1 MYWKVLSWHN
11 CFDRNTKTYF
21 QLLRHEILFLVCQED
36 RGDAGWSSKRWEAG
50 WIVGSHATVAWHRL
64 LFYFSFREREKEKE
78 RTFPPSPTPLRWRS
92 IYLPRF
98 LFFFLSRAFDRL
110 WRENRGSVNRLP
122 NNAKTFAINK
132 AGGKRKVREA
142 VGLDLPWVACSRRSD
157 SRARRLLGSELK
169 CTPGKRGEG
178 KQKSLPSFMFLC
190 EFFSRALLSEHLEQ
204 ARIR

>member
-1 MYWKVLSWHN
+1 MYWKVLSWHKHKDV
-11 CFDRNTKTYF
+11 FPVTKTY
-21 QLLRHEILFLVCQED
+21 EILFLVCQED
-36 RGDAGWSSKRWEAG
+36 RGEAGWSSKRWEAG

-98 LFFFLSRAFDRL
+98 LIFFLSRAFDRL

-169 CTPGKRGEG
+169 CTPGKRRGEG
-178 KQKSLPSFMFLC
+178 GRQTKIFLPRSTMWTPGTG
-190 EFFSRALLSEHLEQ
+190 
-204 ARIR
+204 

>member
-1 MYWKVLSWHN
+1 MNSGKPRNSSLTQAIVL
-11 CFDRNTKTYF
+11 FFFPR
-21 QLLRHEILFLVCQED
+21 
-36 RGDAGWSSKRWEAG
+36 A
-50 WIVGSHATVAWHRL
+50 
-64 LFYFSFREREKEKE
+64 RERKRKNI
-78 RTFPPSPTPLRWRS
+78 FPQPYPLTLAVNIS
-92 IYLPRF
+92 SVVF
-98 LFFFLSRAFDRL
+98 NFFLSRAFDRL